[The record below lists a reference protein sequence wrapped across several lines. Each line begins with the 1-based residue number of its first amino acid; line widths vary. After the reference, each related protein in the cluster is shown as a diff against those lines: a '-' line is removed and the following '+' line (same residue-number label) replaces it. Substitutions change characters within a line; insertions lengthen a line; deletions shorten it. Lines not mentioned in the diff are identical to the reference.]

1 MCAGLGKEASTVDL
15 PLPAANRVW
24 KLASYTC
31 RCWESKKKKKFEK
44 SSSPVRPS
52 RAFCSLRPP
61 QTNLSS
67 RAMQFNEEG
76 RRLRRRAQQ
85 IEFCPARSAQLLL
98 GLLPTTPSY
107 SSPHLYPPKTL
118 PSHLHQSPAASVA
131 SCSSREG
138 RPVWE
143 FGHGRDKKGRKYSLR

>member
-118 PSHLHQSPAASVA
+118 PNTFTSHRQPQWPVAVAAKEDLCGSLGTA
-131 SCSSREG
+131 ET
-138 RPVWE
+138 
-143 FGHGRDKKGRKYSLR
+143 KKAGNTP